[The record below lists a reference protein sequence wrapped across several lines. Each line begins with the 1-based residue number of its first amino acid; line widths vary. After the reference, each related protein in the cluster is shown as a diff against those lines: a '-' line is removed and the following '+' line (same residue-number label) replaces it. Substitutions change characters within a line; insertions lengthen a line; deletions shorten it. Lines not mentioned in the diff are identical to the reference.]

1 MPAPAKKT
9 ATKKPGLEG
18 SGQSHPDDTQR
29 KDSDL
34 QAFRVLSQIS
44 RQTTAKELDE
54 LIRAAD

>member
-9 ATKKPGLEG
+9 GTKKPGLER
-18 SGQSHPDDTQR
+18 SGQSHPDDAQR
-29 KDSDL
+29 TDSDL
-34 QAFRVLSQIS
+34 EAFRVMSRIS